1 MDATISRTECYGIKL
16 RRAAGNITEYYD
28 RILKPAG
35 LTLNQF
41 SLLGSINKLG
51 VCSIVQLA
59 KNVGLEKSTLVRTLK
74 PLLGAGYIEDTSIK
88 GSRNRQLKLTK
99 QGLLAL
105 YRGNIHWQ
113 DAQTHIREDIGIE
126 NMELLLGMLEALC
139 AIE

>member
-1 MDATISRTECYGIKL
+1 MAAIAFKTDCYCIKL
-16 RRAAGNITEYYD
+16 RRAVGNITEYYD
-28 RILKPAG
+28 RMLKPSG

-51 VCSIVQLA
+51 VCSIVELS

-74 PLLGAGYIEDTSIK
+74 PLLAAGYIEDTSIK

-113 DAQTHIREDIGIE
+113 DAQTHIKENLGAE
-126 NMELLLGMLEALC
+126 NMELLSNMLEALF